1 MPTIEVLERAAGSLG
16 FATSRSGP
24 ALKVTVYRGLVL
36 QFAEVDGQPVTTVQ
50 YGWAPDWFF
59 RLCTAVAAGAASVSI
74 LTAPLGRSTVLLM
87 LMVLGSIWAY
97 GAMERKSERA
107 QERLLD
113 RAYDMGKAA

>member
-1 MPTIEVLERAAGSLG
+1 
-16 FATSRSGP
+16 
-24 ALKVTVYRGLVL
+24 
-36 QFAEVDGQPVTTVQ
+36 
-50 YGWAPDWFF
+50 
-59 RLCTAVAAGAASVSI
+59 
-74 LTAPLGRSTVLLM
+74 M